1 MIFEVVMMR
10 TYIIDGNKFSN
21 IEGFFDEI
29 DLIMI
34 QGISFKTGHNLNAF
48 RDILYGGF
56 GCHEPGEP
64 FVIKWLNYQKSRK
77 ELGDTLML
85 AIIDNIADHNDTGYD
100 CKLELH

>member
-1 MIFEVVMMR
+1 MIFDVVMMR

-29 DLIMI
+29 DLIMTK
-34 QGISFKTGHNLNAF
+34 GISFKTGHNLNAF

-64 FVIKWLNYQKSRK
+64 FVIKCSIIRK
-77 ELGDTLML
+77 AEGNL
-85 AIIDNIADHNDTGYD
+85 AI
-100 CKLELH
+100 L

>member
-29 DLIMI
+29 DLIMTK
-34 QGISFKTGHNLNAF
+34 GISFKTGHNLNAF
-48 RDILYGGF
+48 RDNLYGGF

-64 FVIKWLNYQKSRK
+64 FVIKWQGYQKSRK
-77 ELGDTLML
+77 ELGDTIML

-100 CKLELH
+100 CKLELY

>member
-56 GCHEPGEP
+56 GCH
-64 FVIKWLNYQKSRK
+64 
-77 ELGDTLML
+77 
-85 AIIDNIADHNDTGYD
+85 
-100 CKLELH
+100 

>member
-1 MIFEVVMMR
+1 MR

-29 DLIMI
+29 DLIMTK
-34 QGISFKTGHNLNAF
+34 GISFKTGHNLNAF

-56 GCHEPGEP
+56 GCHEPGSRYDDKVEG
-64 FVIKWLNYQKSRK
+64 YQKSRK
-77 ELGDTLML
+77 ELGDTIML

-100 CKLELH
+100 CKLELY

>member
-29 DLIMI
+29 DLIMTK
-34 QGISFKTGHNLNAF
+34 GISFKTGHNLNAF

-56 GCHEPGEP
+56 GYHEPGEP

-77 ELGDTLML
+77 ELGDTIML

-100 CKLELH
+100 CKLELY

>member
-1 MIFEVVMMR
+1 MIFEVIMMR

-34 QGISFKTGHNLNAF
+34 KGIS
-48 RDILYGGF
+48 
-56 GCHEPGEP
+56 
-64 FVIKWLNYQKSRK
+64 SRK
-77 ELGDTLML
+77 ELGDTIML

-100 CKLELH
+100 CKLELY